1 MKTTKSFSIGFWLK
15 KTAIKSDGQIPI
27 YARIRVDGVGADIS
41 IKRTTFESHWC
52 SESSRLN
59 SR

>member
-27 YARIRVDGVGADIS
+27 YARIRVDGKSADIS
-41 IKRTTFESHWC
+41 VKRTTDQVQNLGFYHFK
-52 SESSRLN
+52 N
-59 SR
+59 II